1 MSNHKEYLFKFLM
14 ALSVLGLLVGS
25 WGVFEI
31 MVYGKNV
38 TALGS
43 YVTWG
48 LWVAVYLFF
57 LGLTAGAFL
66 ITILTYVFRV
76 KIFAPVGPLSA
87 FTVFV
92 ALTCEVITI
101 SFDLGHMF
109 RTYRFVLTP
118 SFTSMITWMVVFTNA
133 MLVIY
138 VLECYFLLR
147 EYLVLWSK
155 EPNRPGQS
163 IYRFLT
169 FGKKDYSE
177 ADRTADHRRVH
188 TISLIS
194 LPVGLIF
201 YGVNGA
207 IFAILLNRPLW
218 NGALTPLIF
227 IVTALLSGGALI
239 TFLTYVFRIDD
250 KLVHYLGHVIRFLL
264 AVFLLLE
271 GFQFFVGYMTGVV
284 AEITSLNIIAFGRYL
299 VGLLGRSRLYGKL
312 HSSLL
317 AYPASRNPRCGGL
330 GVFSHRH
337 HFHCRPPQRRYPGS
351 GRLQTG
357 GSGGYLLSCKAAH
370 SRVLSQPDG
379 VARECLGFFSGNA
392 GFLAGVPLVA
402 ADRLRKRRSRTCLEK
417 IHRNC
422 WI

>member
-1 MSNHKEYLFKFLM
+1 
-14 ALSVLGLLVGS
+14 
-25 WGVFEI
+25 
-31 MVYGKNV
+31 
-38 TALGS
+38 
-43 YVTWG
+43 
-48 LWVAVYLFF
+48 
-57 LGLTAGAFL
+57 
-66 ITILTYVFRV
+66 VFRV

-87 FTVFV
+87 FTVLV

-109 RTYRFVLTP
+109 RTYRFLLTP

-133 MLVIY
+133 MLLIY

-147 EYLVLWSK
+147 GNLVLWSK
-155 EPNRPGQS
+155 EPNRRGRS

-169 FGKKDYSE
+169 FGKKDYSD
-177 ADRTADHRRVH
+177 ADREVDHRRVH

-250 KLVHYLGHVIRFLL
+250 KLVHYLGHVIRFVLV
-264 AVFLLLE
+264 VFLLLE

-284 AEITSLNIIAFGRYL
+284 AEITSLNIIAFGPYWWVFWIFHVFLGSFIPLYL
-299 VGLLGRSRLYGKL
+299 LVRHHASPGAVAWACFLIVLTFIAVRLNMVIPDQAVYKLEGLEATFYHARLRTAEYFPNLTEWLVSVWVFSLGMLAFLLGSRWLPLIVAGKGDAE
-312 HSSLL
+312 H
-317 AYPASRNPRCGGL
+317 
-330 GVFSHRH
+330 V
-337 HFHCRPPQRRYPGS
+337 
-351 GRLQTG
+351 
-357 GSGGYLLSCKAAH
+357 
-370 SRVLSQPDG
+370 
-379 VARECLGFFSGNA
+379 
-392 GFLAGVPLVA
+392 
-402 ADRLRKRRSRTCLEK
+402 
-417 IHRNC
+417 
-422 WI
+422 

>member
-1 MSNHKEYLFKFLM
+1 MSNNKEYLFKFLT
-14 ALSVLGLLVGS
+14 ALSVVGLLVGS

-31 MVYGKNV
+31 MMYGKNA

-87 FTVFV
+87 FTVLV
-92 ALTCEVITI
+92 ALSCEVITI

-109 RTYRFVLTP
+109 RTYRFLLTP
-118 SFTSMITWMVVFTNA
+118 SFTSMITWMVIFTNA
-133 MLVIY
+133 MLLIY

-147 EYLVLWSK
+147 GNLILWSN
-155 EPNRPGQS
+155 EANRTGRGF
-163 IYRFLT
+163 YRFLT

-177 ADRTADHRRVH
+177 ADRVADHRRVH

-239 TFLTYVFRIDD
+239 TFLTYVFRIDN

-264 AVFLLLE
+264 VIFLLLE

-284 AEITSLNIIAFGRYL
+284 AEITSLNIIAFGPYWWVFWIFHVFLGSFIPLYL
-299 VGLLGRSRLYGKL
+299 LARHPENPGAVAWACFLIVVTFIAVRLNAVIPDQAVYKLEGLEATFYHARLRTAEYFPNLTEWLVSVWVFSLGMLAFLLGSRWLPLIVAGKGEAE
-312 HSSLL
+312 H
-317 AYPASRNPRCGGL
+317 
-330 GVFSHRH
+330 V
-337 HFHCRPPQRRYPGS
+337 
-351 GRLQTG
+351 
-357 GSGGYLLSCKAAH
+357 
-370 SRVLSQPDG
+370 
-379 VARECLGFFSGNA
+379 
-392 GFLAGVPLVA
+392 
-402 ADRLRKRRSRTCLEK
+402 
-417 IHRNC
+417 
-422 WI
+422 

>member
-1 MSNHKEYLFKFLM
+1 MSNNKEYLFKFLT
-14 ALSVLGLLVGS
+14 ALSVVGLLVGS

-31 MVYGKNV
+31 MMYGKNA

-87 FTVFV
+87 FTVLV

-109 RTYRFVLTP
+109 RTYRFLLTP

-133 MLVIY
+133 MLLIY

-147 EYLVLWSK
+147 GNLVLWSK
-155 EPNRPGQS
+155 EPNRRGQN

-169 FGKKDYSE
+169 FGKKDYSD
-177 ADRTADHRRVH
+177 ADREVDHRRVH

-194 LPVGLIF
+194 LPAGLIF

-239 TFLTYVFRIDD
+239 TYLTYVFRIDD

-284 AEITSLNIIAFGRYL
+284 AEITSLNIIAFGPYWWVFWVVHVFLGSFIPLYL
-299 VGLLGRSRLYGKL
+299 LIRHHASPGAVAWACFLIVITFIAVRLNAVIPDQAVYKLEGLEATFYHARLRTAEYFPNLTEWLVSVWVFSLGMLAFLLGSRWLPLIVAGKGEAE
-312 HSSLL
+312 H
-317 AYPASRNPRCGGL
+317 
-330 GVFSHRH
+330 V
-337 HFHCRPPQRRYPGS
+337 
-351 GRLQTG
+351 
-357 GSGGYLLSCKAAH
+357 
-370 SRVLSQPDG
+370 
-379 VARECLGFFSGNA
+379 
-392 GFLAGVPLVA
+392 
-402 ADRLRKRRSRTCLEK
+402 
-417 IHRNC
+417 
-422 WI
+422 

>member
-1 MSNHKEYLFKFLM
+1 MSNNKEYLFKFLT
-14 ALSVLGLLVGS
+14 ALSVVGLLVGS

-31 MVYGKNV
+31 MVYGKNA

-87 FTVFV
+87 FTVLV

-109 RTYRFVLTP
+109 RVYRFLLTP

-147 EYLVLWSK
+147 GNLVLWSK
-155 EPNRPGQS
+155 DPNRPGQS

-169 FGKKDYSE
+169 FGKKDYSG
-177 ADRTADHRRVH
+177 ADRSADHRRVH

-250 KLVHYLGHVIRFLL
+250 KLVHYLGHVIRFVL

-284 AEITSLNIIAFGRYL
+284 AEITSLNIIAFGPYWWVFWVFHVFLGSFIPLYL
-299 VGLLGRSRLYGKL
+299 LIRHQASPGAVAWACFLIVLTFIAVRLNMVIPDQAVYKLEGLEATFYHARLRTAEYFPNLTEWLVSLWVFSLGMLAFLLGSRWLPLIVAGKGEAE
-312 HSSLL
+312 H
-317 AYPASRNPRCGGL
+317 
-330 GVFSHRH
+330 V
-337 HFHCRPPQRRYPGS
+337 
-351 GRLQTG
+351 
-357 GSGGYLLSCKAAH
+357 
-370 SRVLSQPDG
+370 
-379 VARECLGFFSGNA
+379 
-392 GFLAGVPLVA
+392 
-402 ADRLRKRRSRTCLEK
+402 
-417 IHRNC
+417 
-422 WI
+422 